1 MEYRKFGATDITVSA
16 IGFGCHDA
24 SKPTKGLWG
33 DEYIDRMCA
42 TVNRAIDAGINCFDT
57 APHYG
62 LGDSEK
68 MLGRALGA
76 RRKEVV
82 LVTKCG
88 LGWEGS
94 ELDRPKPGRDSRRD
108 YILPLVEQ
116 SLERMQTDYIDV
128 LLVHYPDPHTP
139 FEETMET
146 LDSIVQQG
154 KARYVGLSNHS
165 LAQIKECNAIRR
177 VDAAQFHY
185 NALDRRVDRELIPH
199 CEQED
204 IGVMGWG
211 ALASGLLSGTCTVDK
226 EKCFT
231 PVDWRLKG
239 DAPEVVVDMFDDSVW
254 ERNVNLVNDLK
265 PIAASLGKTLPQLAI
280 RWTLD
285 NPALGVTL
293 VGILS
298 DQELDEDLG
307 ALEWA
312 LSAED
317 LRRIDEVFARHGVD
331 PYPPQYVNP

>member
-42 TVNRAIDAGINCFDT
+42 TVNRAIDMGINCFDT

-62 LGDSEK
+62 LGDSER

-76 RRKEVV
+76 RRKDVV

-88 LGWEGS
+88 LGWQGS
-94 ELDRPKPGRDSRRD
+94 EVDRPKGRDGRRE

-128 LLVHYPDPHTP
+128 LLMHYPDPNTP

-146 LDSIVQQG
+146 LDSVVQQG
-154 KARYVGLSNHS
+154 KARYVGVSNYS
-165 LAQIKECNAIRR
+165 LDQIKEMNAIRR
-177 VDAAQFHY
+177 VDAAQYHY
-185 NALDRRVDRELIPH
+185 NAFDRRVDQELIPY
-199 CEQED
+199 CEEQD

-211 ALASGLLSGTCTVDK
+211 ALASGLLSGTCTVPK
-226 EKCFT
+226 NFT
-231 PVDWRLKG
+231 EVDWRMRG
-239 DAPEVVVDMFDDSVW
+239 DAPEVVVDIFDDSVW
-254 ERNVNLVNDLK
+254 QRNVNLVDDLK
-265 PIAASLGKTLPQLAI
+265 PIAKSLGKTMPQLAL
-280 RWTLD
+280 RWVLA
-285 NPALGVTL
+285 NPAVSVSL
-293 VGILS
+293 VGIL
-298 DQELDEDLG
+298 DDRELEEDLG

-317 LRRIDEVFARHGVD
+317 MRQIDAVFAKYGVNTH
-331 PYPPQYVNP
+331 PPQYVNP

>member
-16 IGFGCHDA
+16 IGYGCHDA

-33 DEYIDRMCA
+33 DDYIDQMCA
-42 TVNRAIDAGINCFDT
+42 TVNRAIDMGINCFDT

-68 MLGRALGA
+68 MLGRALGT
-76 RRKEVV
+76 RRKDVV

-88 LGWEGS
+88 LGWQGS
-94 ELDRPKPGRDSRRD
+94 ELDRPRPGRDSRRD

-146 LDSIVQQG
+146 LDSLVQQG

-165 LAQIKECNAIRR
+165 LAQVKECNAIRR
-177 VDAAQFHY
+177 VDAAQYHY
-185 NALDRRVDRELIPH
+185 NAFDRRVDTEIIPH

-211 ALASGLLSGTCTVDK
+211 ALASGLLSGTCTVPK
-226 EKCFT
+226 NFEE
-231 PVDWRLKG
+231 VDWRMRG
-239 DAPEVVVDMFDDSVW
+239 DAPEVVVDIFDDSVW
-254 ERNVNLVNDLK
+254 QRNVNLVDDLK
-265 PIAASLGKTLPQLAI
+265 PIAKSLGKTMPQLAL
-280 RWTLD
+280 RWVLA
-285 NPALGVTL
+285 NPAVGTAL
-293 VGILS
+293 VGILN
-298 DQELDEDLG
+298 DQELEEDLG

-317 LRRIDEVFARHGVD
+317 MRRIDEVFAKHGVN
-331 PYPPQYVNP
+331 PYPPQYVSP